1 MEILL
6 LLFIYSGLLK
16 GYLLFLGT
24 SFPIDVTVF
33 TLILIFVKFGF
44 DSIIKKKTIVFSKSY
59 ENSIFLLVLFYLWII
74 FTLIYTPSIH
84 YSFQKAGFFGL
95 NFIAFSLPLL
105 HGNVNVKKFIKG
117 FIIISISCGL
127 AYLPFQF
134 LYQLGEMSLTPID
147 QLDSVS
153 GMYLQIGEY
162 LGLSLVLCVT
172 SKRLWKSNLIQYLIG
187 WTCFIILI
195 LIGARG
201 PLIFVVIIV
210 IFTLIIN
217 INLKF
222 NFIFS
227 IDSYIKIVIVSILV
241 FVIYSYNSQYI
252 DVLFERTF
260 SRFMVLSENDSSNK
274 SAIARIE
281 FLEVSFHHIFK
292 NPIVFLFG
300 NGIGSFG
307 ILVFNEDIRAY
318 PHNIFLEIFFE
329 LGFLGILI
337 FFFWIF
343 FSIKNMKGKNQFI
356 SILVLIYLCMNF
368 LKSSSIIDIRLF
380 FIIFAF
386 YISDNKINSN
396 SNENITYIS

>member
-1 MEILL
+1 M
-6 LLFIYSGLLK
+6 
-16 GYLLFLGT
+16 
-24 SFPIDVTVF
+24 
-33 TLILIFVKFGF
+33 
-44 DSIIKKKTIVFSKSY
+44 
-59 ENSIFLLVLFYLWII
+59 N
-74 FTLIYTPSIH
+74 
-84 YSFQKAGFFGL
+84 
-95 NFIAFSLPLL
+95 
-105 HGNVNVKKFIKG
+105 
-117 FIIISISCGL
+117 
-127 AYLPFQF
+127 
-134 LYQLGEMSLTPID
+134 
-147 QLDSVS
+147 
-153 GMYLQIGEY
+153 
-162 LGLSLVLCVT
+162 
-172 SKRLWKSNLIQYLIG
+172 NLIQYLIG

-217 INLKF
+217 KNLKF